1 MKNGDISSAKGAA
14 SAVLGVLKEQ
24 RWDRALSGSNKI
36 LLVI

>member
-24 RWDRALSGSNKI
+24 NRGVGGSSST
-36 LLVI
+36 V